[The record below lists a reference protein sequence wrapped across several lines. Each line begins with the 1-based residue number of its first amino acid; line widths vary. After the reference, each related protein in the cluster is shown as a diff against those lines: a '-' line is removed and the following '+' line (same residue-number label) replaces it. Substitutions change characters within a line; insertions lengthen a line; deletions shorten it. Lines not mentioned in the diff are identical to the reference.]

1 MAGRMSAAAMLCL
14 YICICSL
21 LVHMS
26 VCLCLGVYGHFGPFS
41 VEVSSVWSNV
51 CMSEV
56 SKAASSVL
64 LNIWLVVDTC
74 QEI

>member
-1 MAGRMSAAAMLCL
+1 MAGRMSAAGMLCL
-14 YICICSL
+14 YICVCSL
-21 LVHMS
+21 LVHPC
-26 VCLCLGVYGHFGPFS
+26 VRLCLGVYGHFGLLS

-56 SKAASSVL
+56 SKAVSSVL
-64 LNIWLVVDTC
+64 LNIGLVVDTC